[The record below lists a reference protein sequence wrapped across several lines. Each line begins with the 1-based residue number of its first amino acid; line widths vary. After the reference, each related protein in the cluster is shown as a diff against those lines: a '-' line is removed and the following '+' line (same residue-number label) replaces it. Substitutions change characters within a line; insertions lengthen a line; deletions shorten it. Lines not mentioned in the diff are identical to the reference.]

1 MLHRSF
7 HTSAAELGRLL
18 IRPTQATSGHPLL
31 LDETTIPITWQ
42 WYLRLALIYLVG
54 WLVLFALVFLI
65 ANYMQSATSAFV
77 EP

>member
-1 MLHRSF
+1 MLHRGF
-7 HTSAAELGRLL
+7 HTSAAELDRLL
-18 IRPTQATSGHPLL
+18 IRPTQAISGPPL
-31 LDETTIPITWQ
+31 LDETEIPTMWQ
-42 WYLRLALIYLVG
+42 WYLRLALINLVG